1 MRILHVVTRS
11 QRRGAELVALELAR
25 ALDRLGCED
34 RVIALAR
41 AFDGSAVDELPSLTP
56 RSDLGVRTLFS
67 SMRALRRELVREPVD
82 IVLAHGGRAAEIAAL
97 ARRGA
102 RPRIVWQ
109 RILGLPPRFSHPLRR
124 RWWRLLLRRTDAA
137 VALTEELENEL
148 RQLGFKGRIWRIPN
162 FRDPTRF
169 EGLNRADESTR
180 LRAELGVAS
189 DEPLIGFVGHLIA
202 QKRPDRA
209 IEVLAEVHRLGTR
222 AHLVVAGDGPLRA
235 ALEDQVAERLLD
247 TYVHVLGER
256 EDVEHIFGG
265 IDVFVLTSDHEGIPG
280 VLIEAQMAGCPVV
293 TPLIGGVR
301 DVIEDGVT
309 GMITAHSDPKEIAHG
324 VVELL
329 GDQQRRTRMV
339 EAARRRASQFTSS
352 RAAAIYEQYLTGL
365 LTDGLRLPHE

>member
-1 MRILHVVTRS
+1 MRILHLVTRS
-11 QRRGAELVALELAR
+11 QRRGAELVALELAG

-56 RSDLGVRTLFS
+56 RSDLGFRTLFS
-67 SMRALRRELVREPVD
+67 SVRALRRELVREPVD

-97 ARRGA
+97 ARRGS
-102 RPRIVWQ
+102 RPPIVWQ
-109 RILGLPPRFSHPLRR
+109 RILGLPPRFAHPLRR
-124 RWWRLLLRRTDAA
+124 RWWQLLLRRTDAA

-148 RQLGFKGRIWRIPN
+148 RQLGFKGRIWRITN

-169 EGLNRADESTR
+169 EGLNRADESAR
-180 LRAELGVAS
+180 LRAELGIAS

-209 IEVLAEVHRLGTR
+209 LEVLAEVHRRGVR

-235 ALEDQVAERLLD
+235 TFEGEVADRVLGA
-247 TYVHVLGER
+247 YVHVLGER

-265 IDVFVLTSDHEGIPG
+265 VDVFVLTSDDEGIPG

-293 TPLIGGVR
+293 APLIGGVR

-309 GMITAHSDPKEIAHG
+309 GTITAHADAVEIAHG

-329 GDQQRRTRMV
+329 GDSQRRARMAD
-339 EAARRRASQFTSS
+339 AARRRASRFTSS
-352 RAAAIYEQYLTGL
+352 RAAGIYAQNLSGL
-365 LTDGLRLPHE
+365 LTDGLRLRQE

>member
-1 MRILHVVTRS
+1 VRILHLVTRS

-41 AFDGSAVDELPSLTP
+41 AFDGSGVDELPSLTP
-56 RSDLGVRTLFS
+56 RSDLGVRTLFAS
-67 SMRALRRELVREPVD
+67 VRALRRELVREPVD

-109 RILGLPPRFSHPLRR
+109 RILGLPARFSHPLRR
-124 RWWRLLLRRTDAA
+124 RWWQLLLRRTDAA

-148 RQLGFKGRIWRIPN
+148 HQLGFKGRIWRITN

-189 DEPLIGFVGHLIA
+189 DAPLIGFVGHLIA

-235 ALEDQVAERLLD
+235 ALEGQVAERLLD
-247 TYVHVLGER
+247 AYVHVLGER

-293 TPLIGGVR
+293 APLIGGVR

-309 GMITAHSDPKEIAHG
+309 GTITAHSDPTEIAHG

-329 GDQQRRTRMV
+329 GDPERRTRMV

>member
-1 MRILHVVTRS
+1 VRILHLVTRS

-56 RSDLGVRTLFS
+56 RSDLGFRTLFAS
-67 SMRALRRELVREPVD
+67 VRALRRELAREPVD

-97 ARRGA
+97 ARRGS
-102 RPRIVWQ
+102 RPPIVWQ
-109 RILGLPPRFSHPLRR
+109 RILGLPPRFTHPLRR

-137 VALTEELENEL
+137 VALTDEFENEL
-148 RQLGFKGRIWRIPN
+148 HQLGFKGRIWRITN
-162 FRDPTRF
+162 FRDPARF
-169 EGLNRADESTR
+169 GGLNRAEESTR
-180 LRAELGVAS
+180 LRAELGIAS

-209 IEVLAEVHRLGTR
+209 LDVLAQVHRLGMR

-235 ALEDQVAERLLD
+235 TLEGDVAERLLGA
-247 TYVHVLGER
+247 YVHVLGER
-256 EDVEHIFGG
+256 EDVEHVFGG
-265 IDVFVLTSDHEGIPG
+265 VDVFVLTSDDEGIPG

-293 TPLIGGVR
+293 APLIGGVR

-309 GMITAHSDPKEIAHG
+309 GTITPHADALEIAHG
-324 VVELL
+324 VAELL
-329 GDQQRRTRMV
+329 GDAQRRMRMTD
-339 EAARRRASQFTSS
+339 AARRRASQFTSS
-352 RAAAIYEQYLTGL
+352 RAAAIYAQHLTGL
-365 LTDGLRLPHE
+365 LTDGLRLRQE